1 MILTEFHVSGYK
13 SLYDCKI
20 TDLQP
25 INVFHGDNNVGKSNI
40 LEALE
45 LFCRVLKGDRSKPS
59 ADAFSWGEDAMNL
72 EGLLTPLDKGSLK
85 VKVQF
90 DRAHDMAAPVLV
102 NEAPQNPQALPRV
115 FDSALDF
122 YRIPARRR
130 LEVEQ
135 ETQSE
140 QPLDPTGTNLK
151 ERLFWASVSQ
161 DPEERKAFY
170 NVLRPLFAESP
181 LALGTLQPVAA
192 PGGPYN
198 LQIETPTRSV
208 PLEQMGSGIQQLVL
222 LSGLITLSRAAVIA
236 IEEPEMNL
244 SWPTQ
249 KKLRLILQRMVE
261 QRDAPPYQ
269 IFISSHSPL
278 FEFYENFYRVEMVDG
293 RTQVTRVEN
302 AERRR
307 IFDGVLPPADK
318 RAAWLHGENVVILP
332 SYVVETLDVQQG
344 DLVYFLPQKDRVLML
359 GEEDFADMTRPGDEE
374 A

>member
-1 MILTEFHVSGYK
+1 
-13 SLYDCKI
+13 
-20 TDLQP
+20 
-25 INVFHGDNNVGKSNI
+25 
-40 LEALE
+40 
-45 LFCRVLKGDRSKPS
+45 
-59 ADAFSWGEDAMNL
+59 
-72 EGLLTPLDKGSLK
+72 
-85 VKVQF
+85 
-90 DRAHDMAAPVLV
+90 
-102 NEAPQNPQALPRV
+102 
-115 FDSALDF
+115 
-122 YRIPARRR
+122 
-130 LEVEQ
+130 
-135 ETQSE
+135 
-140 QPLDPTGTNLK
+140 LDPTGTNLK

-161 DPEERKAFY
+161 DPDERKAFY

-222 LSGLITLSRAAVIA
+222 LSGLITLSRAAIIA

-261 QRDAPPYQ
+261 QRDAPPHQ